1 MKSVIVPACPG
12 QEVREMTELA
22 AKPKRSTVTLI
33 WLIVSQLIALAS
45 LG

>member
-1 MKSVIVPACPG
+1 
-12 QEVREMTELA
+12 MTELT
-22 AKPKRSTVTLI
+22 AKPKRSTATLI